1 MALLTILLLVFA
13 FVFSSFGSS
22 SSGSSSGSAE
32 QIKPVVKCSQR
43 MPAAKLPPAQER
55 RCGPPPANP

>member
-22 SSGSSSGSAE
+22 SSGSGSSGPV
-32 QIKPVVKCSQR
+32 KPVVKCSQR
-43 MPAAKLPPAQER
+43 MPADKAPAGQER
-55 RCGPPPANP
+55 HCGPPPANP

>member
-13 FVFSSFGSS
+13 FVFAGFGSS
-22 SSGSSSGSAE
+22 SSGTGTAP
-32 QIKPVVKCSQR
+32 QIKPVAKCSQR
-43 MPAAKLPPAQER
+43 MPADKAPSTQERR